1 MLDSMRQA
9 HIAAL
14 RWTILRTMKVGGHLG
29 ATEKMCLDVAR
40 AEYIGV
46 TAERVRTEFDYLEAR
61 GLIEIE
67 RSDIR
72 AWRAK
77 LTRPGRDVVDYE
89 VEVEPGI
96 TRPPFLDPH
105 CGE

>member
-1 MLDSMRQA
+1 MKDSLSQA

-14 RWTILRTMKVGGHLG
+14 RWTILRTLMVGGHLG
-29 ATEKMCLDVAR
+29 ATDKMCLDVAR
-40 AEYIGV
+40 AEYLGV
-46 TAERVRTEFDYLEAR
+46 TKERIRTEFDYLEAR
-61 GLIEIE
+61 RLIEIE
-67 RSDIR
+67 RSEIR

-77 LTRPGRDVVDYE
+77 LTRHGRDVVDYE

-105 CGE
+105 AG